1 MKEMLANIS
10 AEERRMLINVLARMR
25 NNINNIEA

>member
-1 MKEMLANIS
+1 MKEMLANVS
-10 AEERRMLINVLARMR
+10 AEERRLLIDVLARMR